1 MSWFTKFAGVFG
13 VGRQSSG
20 ALYYDA
26 LKSSPARRSLPSSRL
41 KAADRKLRDQDRR
54 LMSGKVND
62 LVDNMTVLSWMVNQH
77 VNYISSLNFKAN
89 TGNKAT
95 DTAIQEWFDEW
106 SLRFNCHAQQKHSFQ
121 KLIRHIERQR
131 VVDGDVFVLKIAGS
145 SPQRGTIQVIEA
157 DRVCDPVEENDLNR
171 GNQFYT
177 SNPGDVGVATD
188 GKYANGVRLNRYG
201 VPRGYALHK
210 RTEDGGLEFEREV
223 RASSVL
229 HHGFF
234 ERPDQ
239 IRGVSPLTTS
249 LNTLEDVYEG
259 FRLTL
264 GKIKVSQVLGA
275 FISRQSD
282 IGIGAIPTED
292 SDGDGLRDS
301 GFEFQFDDGI
311 NIFDLNDNETVQVVQ
326 DNSTNQSTTDF
337 LKMMI
342 QVALKSL
349 DIPYSFYSEDFTNW
363 YGSRGAVIQYTRACK
378 HKQRELMSVLDEI
391 LRWAIGTA
399 VYDGSLV
406 LPGGVQFEDI
416 KWLWVP
422 TGLPWWDPQK
432 EIAGH
437 KAAIEAGFTSYQRVC
452 RENGVDF
459 EEIMHERK
467 EAEEL
472 AEKLGVSLI
481 TASSV
486 SATIN
491 GGEAVGADIP
501 EEPEPQKPNE
511 ESDDSDKEEDDNDK
525 TSE

>member
-1 MSWFTKFAGVFG
+1 MSWFTKFAGAFG

-26 LKSSPARRSLPSSRL
+26 LKSSPARRSLPSGRL
-41 KAADRKLRDQDRR
+41 KSADRKLRDQDRR
-54 LMSGKVND
+54 LMSAKVND
-62 LVDNMTVLSWMVNQH
+62 LIDNMTVLSWMVNQH
-77 VNYISSLNFKAN
+77 VNYISALNFKAS
-89 TGNKAT
+89 TGKKNVDKALH
-95 DTAIQEWFDEW
+95 EWFEEW
-106 SLRFNCHAQQKHSFQ
+106 SQRFNCHAQQKHSFQ

-131 VVDGDVFVLKIAGS
+131 VVDGDVFVLKIAGNTT
-145 SPQRGTIQVIEA
+145 QRGTIQVIEA
-157 DRVCDPVEENDLNR
+157 DRVRDPVEENNLNR

-177 SNPGDVGVATD
+177 SNPGDTGVATD
-188 GKYANGVRLNRYG
+188 GKYSNGVRLNRYG
-201 VPRGYALHK
+201 IPRGYALHK

-223 RASSVL
+223 RATSVL

-234 ERPDQ
+234 DRPDQ

-282 IGIGAIPTED
+282 IGLGAIPTED
-292 SDGDGLRDS
+292 SDGDGIRDS

-311 NIFDLNDNETVQVVQ
+311 NIFDLNDNESVQVVQ
-326 DNSTNQSTTDF
+326 DNSTSSETHEF

-349 DIPYSFYSEDFTNW
+349 DIPFSFYSEDFTNW

-378 HKQRELMSVLDEI
+378 HKQHELMAILDEI
-391 LRWAIGTA
+391 MRWAIGMA
-399 VYDGSLV
+399 IYDGSLV
-406 LPGGVQFEDI
+406 LPGNTSFEDL
-416 KWLWVP
+416 KWMWVP

-432 EIAGH
+432 EVAGH

-459 EEIMHERK
+459 EEIMQERK

-472 AEKLGVSLI
+472 ADKLGVTLV
-481 TASSV
+481 TASTS
-486 SATIN
+486 SATVDA
-491 GGEAVGADIP
+491 GQATGADIP
-501 EEPEPQKPNE
+501 EPPAPVVQQPNE
-511 ESDDSDKEEDDNDK
+511 DEEEESPNDE
-525 TSE
+525 TPE